1 MSSPAHHLA
10 IDARPRGP
18 RGPLATE
25 PVMGRP
31 VLCHLLDQAL
41 RLADPGQPIAVY
53 AREDEHALLRA
64 LVADAEP
71 GRILLMAGPPQAGAT
86 ILRSD
91 RIYDVRRL
99 RKAVRAG
106 RDVETAAIWRLDRPE
121 SLIAAGDE
129 LKRRLSYQPLGRF
142 WAFALAERLAAAMQ
156 FTWVRPNLL
165 TLAAAGLMLG
175 SAGLVAF
182 GGFGLT
188 VRIITALALAAALV
202 LDTADGRLAR
212 LQGTCS
218 AFGRWLDHVL
228 DELAD
233 AALHAA
239 IAWSMFQAGGPPW
252 WLAVGMLYATG
263 KYMFLVQS
271 IAGAELDEESTP
283 ILDSPPHADA
293 GLPRRLAGAMGH
305 ADVRWHLW
313 IVLSLIGRLDLAL
326 VFYAVYFPLRAL
338 GGSLRKVVVHA

>member
-1 MSSPAHHLA
+1 MSSPAHHLV

-31 VLCHLLDQAL
+31 VLSHLLDQAL
-41 RLADPGQPIAVY
+41 RLAEPGQPIAVY
-53 AREDEHALLRA
+53 AREDEHALLRT
-64 LVADAEP
+64 LIADAEP
-71 GRILLMAGPPQAGAT
+71 GRILLLAGPPQAGAT

-121 SLIAAGDE
+121 SLMAAGDE

-142 WAFALAERLAAAMQ
+142 WAFALAERLAAALQ
-156 FTWVRPNLL
+156 LTWVRPNLL

-188 VRIITALALAAALV
+188 VRIMTALALATALV

-233 AALHAA
+233 VALHAA
-239 IAWSMFQAGGPPW
+239 IAWSMFQAGGPAW
-252 WLAVGMLYATG
+252 WLAVGMLYACG

-271 IAGAELDEESTP
+271 IAGAELDEESTARP
-283 ILDSPPHADA
+283 
-293 GLPRRLAGAMGH
+293 
-305 ADVRWHLW
+305 
-313 IVLSLIGRLDLAL
+313 
-326 VFYAVYFPLRAL
+326 
-338 GGSLRKVVVHA
+338 

>member
-1 MSSPAHHLA
+1 
-10 IDARPRGP
+10 
-18 RGPLATE
+18 
-25 PVMGRP
+25 MGRP
-31 VLCHLLDQAL
+31 VLSHLLDQAL
-41 RLADPGQPIAVY
+41 KLAERDQTIAVY
-53 AREDEHALLRA
+53 AREDEHALLQT
-64 LVADAEP
+64 LLADTEP
-71 GRILLMAGPPQAGAT
+71 GRILLLAGPPRAGAT

-106 RDVETAAIWRLDRPE
+106 RDVETAAIWKLDRPE
-121 SLIAAGDE
+121 SLMAAGDE

-142 WAFALAERLAAAMQ
+142 WAFALAERLAAVLQ
-156 FTWVRPNLL
+156 LTWVRPNLL

-188 VRIITALALAAALV
+188 VQILTALALAAALV

-233 AALHAA
+233 VALHAG
-239 IAWSMFQAGGPPW
+239 IAWSMFQAGGPAW
-252 WLAVGMLYATG
+252 WLAVGMLYACG

-271 IAGAELDEESTP
+271 IAGAELDEETRPS
-283 ILDSPPHADA
+283 LDASPLAGA
-293 GLPRRLAGAMGH
+293 GLPRRLAGALGH
-305 ADVRWHLW
+305 ADIRWHLW
-313 IVLSLIGRLDLAL
+313 IVLSLLGRLELAL
-326 VFYAVYFPLRAL
+326 AFYAFYFPLRAL
-338 GGSLRKVVVHA
+338 GGGLRKVVAHA